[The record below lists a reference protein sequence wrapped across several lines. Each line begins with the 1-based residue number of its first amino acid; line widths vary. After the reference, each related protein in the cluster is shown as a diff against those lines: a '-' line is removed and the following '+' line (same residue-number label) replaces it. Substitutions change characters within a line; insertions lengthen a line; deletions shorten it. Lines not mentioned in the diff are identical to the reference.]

1 MRQKTL
7 KRKSRPIG
15 ITRKDNKVTK
25 REMLEETKRMLIEED
40 MVDNNDSDD
49 DRMDFMSAR
58 DEEVTD
64 KLLRSYR
71 IK

>member
-1 MRQKTL
+1 M

>member
-1 MRQKTL
+1 
-7 KRKSRPIG
+7 
-15 ITRKDNKVTK
+15 
-25 REMLEETKRMLIEED
+25 MLEETKRMLIEED